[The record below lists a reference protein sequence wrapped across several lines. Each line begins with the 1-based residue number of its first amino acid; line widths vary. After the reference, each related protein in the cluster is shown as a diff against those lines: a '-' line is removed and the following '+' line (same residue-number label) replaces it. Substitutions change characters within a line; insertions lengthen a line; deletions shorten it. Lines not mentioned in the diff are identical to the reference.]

1 MREVTSEEQRGANSA
16 TAYGKESGG
25 GGVGISDTERGPSAA
40 LRRRAEQDDEE
51 EDANRSD
58 SDSTV
63 MMSGNSPFVSKSA
76 RYNFLQRSGNE
87 RMNDYNSTIF
97 ILSPPRVLD
106 AWQASATNRHI
117 YSNRTMEHQGF

>member
-25 GGVGISDTERGPSAA
+25 IVGISDTERGPSAA
-40 LRRRAEQDDEE
+40 LRRRAEQDDEEE

-87 RMNDYNSTIF
+87 K
-97 ILSPPRVLD
+97 
-106 AWQASATNRHI
+106 
-117 YSNRTMEHQGF
+117 G

>member
-40 LRRRAEQDDEE
+40 FRRRAEQDDDDE

-76 RYNFLQRSGNE
+76 RYNFLQRSGNKLQDE
-87 RMNDYNSTIF
+87 
-97 ILSPPRVLD
+97 
-106 AWQASATNRHI
+106 
-117 YSNRTMEHQGF
+117 

>member
-1 MREVTSEEQRGANSA
+1 MREVEQRGANNA

-25 GGVGISDTERGPSAA
+25 IVGISDTERGPSAA
-40 LRRRAEQDDEE
+40 FRRRAEQDDDEEE

-87 RMNDYNSTIF
+87 K
-97 ILSPPRVLD
+97 
-106 AWQASATNRHI
+106 
-117 YSNRTMEHQGF
+117 G